1 MTMNRVCLFTLL
13 VFLAVFPGCDSRE
26 LDRDEKDANYVH
38 VKEDDAA
45 MNAAIAR
52 AKATF
57 PQFVAALKSPKPSY
71 RGFGV
76 KKPYATP
83 SGGQEHMWI
92 EDVKESNGAF
102 EGTIAN
108 DAYDTLLV
116 KNGQRV
122 RFAADEISDWKYL
135 DNNVLVGGFTIR
147 YFVDRMSQKEKQE
160 LEKEAGFQIR

>member
-1 MTMNRVCLFTLL
+1 MNRLCLFTFLL
-13 VFLAVFPGCDSRE
+13 LMTLLPGCDSRD
-26 LDRDEKDANYVH
+26 LDRDRSDANYVH

-45 MNAAIAR
+45 MNAAIAQ

-57 PQFVAALKSPKPSY
+57 PRFVSALRSPKPSD
-71 RGFGV
+71 RDFGV

-83 SGGQEHMWI
+83 SGGHEHMWI

-102 EGTIAN
+102 EGIIAN

-122 RFAADEISDWKYL
+122 RFTADEISDWKYI

-147 YFVDRMSQKEKQE
+147 YFVDRMSEQEKKAM
-160 LEKEAGFQIR
+160 EKEVGFQIR